1 MTRFDPAAFAPP
13 LRVPVLTSGPVV
25 LRPFEATDMP
35 MVRLAAV
42 DPVIPSIT
50 SVPRGYDEGEGRAFI
65 ERQYQ
70 RAAEGDGFSFVIAP
84 AADPEHGVG
93 SIGLWLSEIESGR
106 ASIGYWIVKSAR
118 GRGWAGDALR
128 GLVAFAFG
136 QLAIPRLQLFIE
148 PWNIASVKTAI
159 SAGFVFE
166 ALLRDFERFDGKQHD
181 AECYA
186 LLYADWAPRG

>member
-1 MTRFDPAAFAPP
+1 MSRFDPATFTPP
-13 LRVPVLTSGPVV
+13 LLVPVLTAGPVV
-25 LRPFEATDMP
+25 LRPFEADDLA

-50 SVPRGYDEGEGRAFI
+50 SVPRGYDEEEGRAFI

-84 AADPEHGVG
+84 ATDPAQGVG
-93 SIGLWLSEIESGR
+93 SIGLWINEIESGR

-118 GRGWAGDALR
+118 GQGFAGCALR

-136 QLAIPRLQLFIE
+136 ELAIPRLQLFVE
-148 PWNIASVKTAI
+148 PWNVASAKTAV
-159 SAGFVFE
+159 SAGFVRE
-166 ALLRDFERFDGKQHD
+166 ALLRDFERIDGEQHD
-181 AECYA
+181 AECFA
-186 LLYADWAPRG
+186 LLRSEWADRG